1 MATVVLRIFGHG
13 CMLQGYRLICERSC
27 PIIGLK
33 QVEKTGKCQDCHAFV
48 TQKNVDSAPIFR

>member
-13 CMLQGYRLICERSC
+13 CMLQLYRPISERSC

-33 QVEKTGKCQDCHAFV
+33 QVGKSEKCQDWYAFMTRLDADPV
-48 TQKNVDSAPIFR
+48 PIS